1 MKVENIMHTGAENAV
16 IPEGSTLRKAI
27 VEMSSKGLSM
37 VTVVDTESKLKGIIT
52 DGDLRRMLE
61 RGVDVYNEIVDNVMT
76 KSPKF
81 IDHRD
86 MAVNALQR

>member
-37 VTVVDTESKLKGIIT
+37 VTVVDTESKLKGNHY
-52 DGDLRRMLE
+52 GR
-61 RGVDVYNEIVDNVMT
+61 
-76 KSPKF
+76 
-81 IDHRD
+81 
-86 MAVNALQR
+86 